1 MRATTVLQRCLAPT
15 LGRMHALRR
24 RTLLLAVE
32 ALLAGRRLVLIDL
45 ARSWPDAERIRGPL
59 KRLDRLLGNRR
70 LHAERERLYGGMV
83 RWLIRSPEPV
93 IVVDWCRLKAD
104 GRWHLL
110 RAAVPVGGRTL
121 TLLEM
126 VFPER
131 LLASPKAEAR
141 LLQRLKTLLPIDSRP
156 ILVTDAGFR
165 APWCRSVEA
174 LGWCWVTRLRH
185 RIHVKPAEIADTPE
199 QWVPCRALYPMVAD
213 SHARDLGLFDV
224 VRSRPMRA
232 RLVLYAK
239 APQGRHHTTL
249 KGRQR
254 RNKSSRQC
262 ARREAEPWLLAVSPR
277 LHDVS
282 VPQIVALYRRRMQ
295 IELGFRDLKSH
306 RYGQAFE
313 DSLTRTSQRIE
324 ILLLLHA
331 LAMFLAWLA
340 GMAAEAGHCHQRL
353 NPFASKRRLYSLI
366 RLGWET
372 LTRRWLLH
380 PDRAMFGVLQ
390 RLPLEAQQHMA
401 LER

>member
-1 MRATTVLQRCLAPT
+1 MRATTVLQRCLAPA
-15 LGRMHALRR
+15 LDPMHVLRC

-32 ALLAGRRLVLIDL
+32 SLLAGRRLVLMDL
-45 ARSWPDAERIRGPL
+45 ARSWLGAERVRAPL

-83 RWLIRSPEPV
+83 RWLVRSPEPV

-121 TLLEM
+121 TLFEM
-126 VFPER
+126 VFPQR

-141 LLQRLKTLLPIDSRP
+141 FLQRLKALLPEHTRP

-165 APWCRSVEA
+165 APWCRSVDA

-185 RIHVKPAEIADTPE
+185 RTHVKPTEIVDAPD
-199 QWVPCRALYPMVAD
+199 QWVPCRALYPLVAA
-213 SHARDLGLFDV
+213 SRARDLGLFDL
-224 VRSRPMRA
+224 VRSHPIQA

-239 APQGRHHTTL
+239 PPQGRHHITL
-249 KGRQR
+249 KGRRR

-277 LHDVS
+277 LHDVP
-282 VPQIVALYRRRMQ
+282 VPQVIALYRRRMQ

-313 DSLTRTSQRIE
+313 DSLTRKPERIE

-331 LAMFLAWLA
+331 LALFAAWLA
-340 GMAAEAGHCHQRL
+340 GMAAEAGNCQHRF
-353 NPFASKRRLYSLI
+353 NPYPSKRRLYSLI
-366 RLGWET
+366 RLGWEA
-372 LTRRWLLH
+372 LTRHW
-380 PDRAMFGVLQ
+380 LQ
-390 RLPLEAQQHMA
+390 RPDQLMIEVLRKPSPEATQNMA
-401 LER
+401 LQR